1 MDFQLNL
8 TTESVT
14 QICLKDAVTC
24 ATSDTIL
31 EVTLRL
37 REQVTGAAMII
48 SDDGVLEGISTERDA
63 LKLMAS
69 QGSFDQPI
77 SAVMTGNP
85 TTIPSTASVAEAIS
99 KMSSGGYRRLPV
111 VDSDG
116 KPIGLVKTSLLVHYL
131 VEHFPEVIYNL
142 PPDPH
147 HVTQEREGA

>member
-14 QICLKDAVTC
+14 QICLTNAVTC
-24 ATSDTIL
+24 AATATVR
-31 EVTLRL
+31 EVIELLRSHN
-37 REQVTGAAMII
+37 TGAAMIC
-48 SDDGVLEGISTERDA
+48 SEDGLLEGIFTERDA

-69 QGSFDQPI
+69 QTSFDEPI
-77 SAVMTGNP
+77 SAVMTANP
-85 TTIPSTASVAEAIS
+85 ATIAAEASVADAIS
-99 KMSSGGYRRLPV
+99 QMYSGGYRRLPV
-111 VDSDG
+111 VNDEG